1 MHSTEFVVAIPD
13 RRNSES
19 AVSRIAN
26 FTRKNRQLRSFSLRG
41 AILGCAALVLPLCAA
56 AQTAPDAIFGSDTIT
71 TYAGNGTPGYT
82 GDGSKATVAEMN
94 QPLGIAVYK
103 GNLYI
108 ADRANGVIREV
119 TSGGT
124 ISTVAGNYSIRNTQP
139 YRGDGGPATSASLRD
154 PSDVAFDS
162 LGNMYIADYGDNVIR
177 VVNAT
182 TSVISTYAGTGTAGY
197 NGDGGTAT
205 LAALSGP
212 YAIAVDGAN
221 NLYISDNGNNA
232 IREVTSKTGIINTIA
247 GTGVSGSA
255 GDGGL
260 AVNAELNGPQGL
272 AFNTANKSLYFADNG
287 NSKIRAINASGTIST
302 FAGTGTAGNT
312 SASGRAACT
321 AGEATA
327 ANLSGVQDIVFDA
340 WGNAY
345 ISNAFNFGAP
355 YGFALVCKIDT
366 TGTISVV
373 AGTASDSYGGDGG
386 PANNAA
392 MNDPVFLAIDAASNN
407 LYIDDYNN
415 YRIRKVAYN
424 TGPHPTTTAV
434 VCQPNPQT
442 QGNEATCT
450 ATVTPV
456 VTGTEAPAGTVT
468 FLIDGATTGTA
479 ESLNSSGDAVYAT
492 SSLALGTHTIEAS
505 YAGDTNTNYAS
516 SIGETTETISKP
528 MPTTP
533 IFTPAAGVYSPSV
546 SVTISDTTSGATIYY
561 TIDGTTPATSVTG
574 STMKYTAPI
583 LVNKTVTIEAIAT
596 ASGDNP
602 SAVGSATY
610 TIASPTGPLQFVP
623 VTPCRIV
630 DTRNATGAFGG
641 PELAANATRTFD
653 VPQSSCNIPAE
664 ATAYSLN
671 VTVVPT
677 ASLGYLT
684 IWPAGVA
691 QPTVSTLNSD
701 GRVKANAT
709 ITPAGTNGGVNVF
722 ASDATQFILDID
734 GYFIPQG
741 ISASGLQFFPLTPC
755 RVADTRDATGTLGG
769 PSLAAATVRAF
780 PIQSSSCRV
789 PSTAKAYSL
798 NVTAVPHESLGFLTA
813 WPTGENQPVVST
825 LNATTGA
832 VTANAAIVPAGTSG
846 DVSIYVSDASDVILD
861 INGYFA
867 PPATGGLSL
876 YSVTPCRVLDTRN
889 SSAVDGTLA
898 VAVHG
903 SACAPSATAQA
914 YVLNATVVPT
924 ASLSFLSLWAAG
936 EAQPVVSTLNANDGA
951 VTSNMAI
958 VPTTNGI
965 INAFASDSTNLILDI
980 SSYFAP

>member
-1 MHSTEFVVAIPD
+1 MNSTKLVVASPD

-19 AVSRIAN
+19 AISRIAN

-41 AILGCAALVLPLCAA
+41 AIFGCAALLLSLGAT
-56 AQTAPDAIFGSDTIT
+56 AQNKPDAIFGSDTIT
-71 TYAGNGTPGYT
+71 TYAGNGSPGYT
-82 GDGSKATVAEMN
+82 GDGSRATVAEMN
-94 QPLGIAVYK
+94 QPIGIAVYK

-124 ISTVAGNYSIRNTQP
+124 ISTVAGNYSIRNAQP
-139 YRGDGGPATSASLRD
+139 YRGDGGPATSASLAG
-154 PSDVAFDS
+154 PTDVAFDS
-162 LGNMYIADYGDNVIR
+162 LGNMYIADQSDNVIR

-182 TSVISTYAGTGTAGY
+182 TGIISTYAGTGKAGY
-197 NGDGGTAT
+197 NGDGGSAT
-205 LAALSGP
+205 LAALNLP
-212 YAIAVDGAN
+212 YAIAVDTTTN
-221 NLYISDNGNNA
+221 NLYISDNSNNA
-232 IREVTSKTGIINTIA
+232 IREVTSKNGIINTIA
-247 GTGVSGSA
+247 GTGVVGSA

-260 AVNAELNGPQGL
+260 AVNAELNSPEGL
-272 AFNTANKSLYFADNG
+272 TFNTANNSLYFADFG
-287 NSKIRAINASGTIST
+287 NHKIREINASGVIST
-302 FAGTGTAGNT
+302 FAGSGTAGNT
-312 SASGRAACT
+312 NGGNAACT
-321 AGEATA
+321 AGKATA
-327 ANLSGVQDIVFDA
+327 ANLSNIQDIVFDA

-345 ISNAFNFGAP
+345 ITNYFNFGAP
-355 YGFALVCKIDT
+355 YGFALVCKVDT

-373 AGTASDSYGGDGG
+373 AGTASEGYGGDGG
-386 PANNAA
+386 PANEAS
-392 MNDPVFLAIDAASNN
+392 MNEDAFLAIDASSGN
-407 LYIDDYNN
+407 LYIEDYNN
-415 YRIRKVAYN
+415 ARIRKVAYN
-424 TGPHPTTTAV
+424 TGLNPTTTAV
-434 VCQPNPQT
+434 VCQPNPQPE
-442 QGNEATCT
+442 GSEVTCT

-456 VTGTEAPAGTVT
+456 VTGTEAPTGTVT
-468 FLIDGATTGTA
+468 FTVDGATTGTT
-479 ESLNSSGDAVYAT
+479 ESLNSSNEAVYAT
-492 SSLALGTHTIEAS
+492 SSLAIGTHTVEAK
-505 YAGDTNTNYAS
+505 YPGDTNYAS
-516 SIGETTETISKP
+516 SIGENTETIATP
-528 MPTTP
+528 VTATP

-546 SVTISDTTSGATIYY
+546 SVTISDTTNGATIYY
-561 TIDGTTPATSVTG
+561 TTNGTTPTTS
-574 STMKYTAPI
+574 STKYAGPI
-583 LVNKTVTIEAIAT
+583 LVKSTETIEAIAMSTGDT
-596 ASGDNP
+596 A

-610 TIASPTGPLQFVP
+610 TIQSPTGPLQFVP
-623 VTPCRIV
+623 VTPCRIA

-641 PELAANATRTFD
+641 PELAASATRTFD

-684 IWPAGVA
+684 IWPAGVP

-709 ITPAGTNGGVNVF
+709 ITPAGTNGGVSVF

-755 RVADTRDATGTLGG
+755 RVADTRDATGALGG
-769 PSLAAATVRAF
+769 PSLASATGRAF
-780 PIQSSSCRV
+780 PVQSSGCSV

-798 NVTAVPHESLGFLTA
+798 NVTAVPHESLGFLTV

-832 VTANAAIVPAGTSG
+832 VTANAAIVPAGTGG

-876 YSVTPCRVLDTRN
+876 YTVTPCRVLDTRN

-898 VAVHG
+898 VPVHG

-914 YVLNATVVPT
+914 YVLNATVLPET
-924 ASLSFLSLWAAG
+924 SLGFLTLWPAG

-965 INAFASDSTNLILDI
+965 IDVFASDPTNLILDI